1 MADHAVRHA
10 LVVGVLAFV
19 AGVALYPWLT
29 SQLATRGAGQRVQS
43 YSPRSHMVKMG
54 TPTMGGILFCAITA
68 VAWLLFDRTRTGF
81 VAVFALS
88 AGALIGLLDD
98 RDNVRGR
105 GVFGL
110 GAYQKLVFQ
119 GVVGVLVGIG
129 LDVTGATRQAFPGL
143 GTPDLR
149 GGGIIVV
156 SILAVVAVSNA
167 VNLTDGVD
175 GLAATCCAVVFAGLL
190 AVAIHQHALPIV
202 VVTAALV
209 GSLGAFLVFNWF
221 PARIFMGDTGSLALG
236 CALVA
241 VSAELHL
248 LWLLP
253 LMGIVFVAE
262 TLSVIVNVTA
272 IRRFHRRLLRASP
285 LHHHFEE
292 LGLRERRL
300 VACFAAAAA
309 AGTLLTVLYAR
320 SRGAVA

>member
-1 MADHAVRHA
+1 MADHPVKHA
-10 LVVGVLAFV
+10 LVVGLLAFG

-29 SQLATRGAGQRVQS
+29 TQLSRRGAGKRVQS
-43 YSPRSHMVKMG
+43 YSPQSHMIKMG

-68 VAWLLFDRTRTGF
+68 VAWLAFDRTRSGF
-81 VAVFALS
+81 VVVFALC
-88 AGALIGLLDD
+88 AGALIGVLDD

-110 GAYQKLVFQ
+110 GAYQKIAFQ
-119 GVVGVLVGIG
+119 AFIGLLVGIG
-129 LDVTGATRQAFPGL
+129 LDIAGATRQAFPGL
-143 GTPDLR
+143 GAPDLR
-149 GGGIIVV
+149 GAGIIVV
-156 SILAVVAVSNA
+156 SIVAVIAVSNA

-175 GLAATCCAVVFAGLL
+175 GLAASCSAVVFAGLL
-190 AVAIHQHALPIV
+190 AVALHQHALPV
-202 VVTAALV
+202 VITTAALV
-209 GSLGAFLVFNWF
+209 GGLCAFLVFNWF

-241 VSAELHL
+241 ASAELHL

-272 IRRFHRRLLRASP
+272 IRRFHRRVLRASP

>member
-1 MADHAVRHA
+1 MKHAA
-10 LVVGVLAFV
+10 VVGVLAFV
-19 AGVALYPWLT
+19 AGVAAYPWLT
-29 SQLATRGAGQRVQS
+29 TQLARRGAGQRVQA
-43 YSPRSHMVKMG
+43 YSPQSHMIKMG
-54 TPTMGGILFCAITA
+54 TPTMGGLLFCAIA
-68 VAWLLFDRTRTGF
+68 LAAWLVFDRTRVGF
-81 VAVFALS
+81 VIVFALC
-88 AGALIGLLDD
+88 AGALVGVLDD

-110 GAYQKLVFQ
+110 GAYQKIGFQ
-119 GVVGVLVGIG
+119 AFVGLLVGIG
-129 LDVTGATRQAFPGL
+129 LDIVGATRQLFPGL
-143 GTPDLR
+143 GAPDLH
-149 GGGIIVV
+149 GAGIILV
-156 SILAVVAVSNA
+156 SIVAVVAVSNA

-175 GLAATCCAVVFAGLL
+175 GLAASCVAVVFAGLL
-190 AVAIHQHALPIV
+190 AVALHQHALPV
-202 VVTAALV
+202 VVVSAALV
-209 GSLGAFLVFNWF
+209 GSLAAFLVFNWF

-241 VSAELHL
+241 ASAELHL
-248 LWLLP
+248 LWFLP

-262 TLSVIVNVTA
+262 TLSVIINVTA
-272 IRRFHRRLLRASP
+272 IRRFHRRVLRASP

>member
-1 MADHAVRHA
+1 VRHA
-10 LVVGVLAFV
+10 AVVLVITAV
-19 AGVALYPWLT
+19 AGAGLYPLLIT
-29 SQLATRGAGQRVQS
+29 QLARHGVGQRVQA
-43 YSPRSHMVKMG
+43 YNPTTHAVKEG
-54 TPTMGGILFCAITA
+54 TPTMGGLLFCLLVL
-68 VAWLLFDRTRTGF
+68 VAWLGFDRSRLGF
-81 VAVFALS
+81 VAVFALC
-88 AGALIGLLDD
+88 AGALLGVLDD
-98 RDNVRGR
+98 RANVQGR

-110 GAYQKLVFQ
+110 GAREKLAFQ
-119 GVVGVLVGIG
+119 AFVGLLVGIG
-129 LDVTGATRQAFPGL
+129 LDVVGATRQFFPGL
-143 GTPDLR
+143 GAPDLR
-149 GGGIIVV
+149 GGGIILV

-175 GLAATCCAVVFAGLL
+175 GLAASCAAIAFAGLL
-190 AVAIHQHALPIV
+190 AVGLHQNALPVV

-209 GSLGAFLVFNWF
+209 GGLLAFLLFNWF

-241 VSAELHL
+241 VSAEVHL

-292 LGLRERRL
+292 LGLREQRL
-300 VACFAAAAA
+300 VACFATAAAL
-309 AGTLLTVLYAR
+309 GTLLTVVYAR

>member
-1 MADHAVRHA
+1 VADHTVKHA
-10 LVVGVLAFV
+10 AVVGVLAFGV
-19 AGVALYPWLT
+19 GVALYPWFT
-29 SQLATRGAGQRVQS
+29 TQLASRGAGQRVQS
-43 YSPRSHMVKMG
+43 YSPTSHMVKMG
-54 TPTMGGILFCAITA
+54 TPTMGGILFCAIA
-68 VAWLLFDRTRTGF
+68 IAAWLAFDRSREGF
-81 VAVFALS
+81 VLVFALG
-88 AGALIGLLDD
+88 AGALVGLLDD

-110 GAYQKLVFQ
+110 GAYQKVAFQALV
-119 GVVGVLVGIG
+119 GLLIGIG
-129 LDVTGATRQAFPGL
+129 LDVAGATRQAFPGL
-143 GTPDLR
+143 GTPDLH
-149 GGGIIVV
+149 GAGIILV
-156 SILAVVAVSNA
+156 SIVAVVAVSNA

-175 GLAATCCAVVFAGLL
+175 GLAASCSAIVFAGLL
-190 AVAIHQHALPIV
+190 AVALHQHALPV
-202 VVTAALV
+202 VIVTAALV
-209 GSLGAFLVFNWF
+209 GGLVAFLVFNWF

-241 VSAELHL
+241 SAAELHL
-248 LWLLP
+248 IWLLP

-262 TLSVIVNVTA
+262 TLSVIINVTA
-272 IRRFHRRLLRASP
+272 IRRFHHRVLRASP